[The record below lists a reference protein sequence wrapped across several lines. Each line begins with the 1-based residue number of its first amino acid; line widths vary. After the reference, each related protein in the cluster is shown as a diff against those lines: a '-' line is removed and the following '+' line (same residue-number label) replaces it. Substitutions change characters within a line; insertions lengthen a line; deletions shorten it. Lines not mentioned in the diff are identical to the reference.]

1 MSNPIAKLLGL
12 ALAGFLILTYPGPVE
27 GRQLSIN
34 VYVEGSPGK
43 ALMGGNVDDASGLS
57 FPAGAQQRPKGFQ
70 GDDLS
75 LN

>member
-1 MSNPIAKLLGL
+1 MSNPISKLLGL
-12 ALAGFLILTYPGPVE
+12 ALAGFLILTSPGPVK
-27 GRQLSIN
+27 GWLLSIN
-34 VYVEGSPGK
+34 VHVEGSPGK
-43 ALMGGNVDDASGLS
+43 ALVVGYVDDASGLS